1 MDWDLARVFLSV
13 ARTGQFLAAGRQ
25 LKLDHATVARRVA
38 ILEDTL
44 GQPLV
49 ERRTNGVR
57 LNSAGERFLLAA
69 ERIES
74 EMLQATS
81 DLKESEIDLAGT
93 VRVAAPD
100 GFGAWFLAPR
110 FGQLMRRHPRL
121 SLQLAPITRGFS
133 LTRREADLAVTIE
146 RPRGARLSVRKL
158 ADYGL
163 GFYAAR
169 DYLARCP
176 APATLDGLREH
187 TFVTYVQ
194 DLQYADALN
203 YLPESFGADQRRF
216 ECASVIGQMEAVRA
230 GAGIGILHHY
240 AARAHADLVPVLSG
254 QRFERSYWLIAH
266 LDTRNLARIA
276 AVHQFIVDAVAE
288 READFP

>member
-13 ARTGQFLAAGRQ
+13 ARSGQFLAASRQ
-25 LKLDHATVARRVA
+25 LRLDHATVARRIA
-38 ILEDTL
+38 ILEETL

-49 ERRTNGVR
+49 ERRTNDVR

-81 DLKESEIDLAGT
+81 DLKEAEIDLAGT

-100 GFGAWFLAPR
+100 GFGTWFLAPR
-110 FGQLMRRHPRL
+110 FGRLMQKHPRL
-121 SLQLAPITRGFS
+121 SLQLAPVTRGFS
-133 LTRREADLAVTIE
+133 LTRREADLAITID

-158 ADYGL
+158 VDYGL
-163 GFYAAR
+163 GFYASKT
-169 DYLARCP
+169 YLDTHPPLAALEDIRHH
-176 APATLDGLREH
+176 TL
-187 TFVTYVQ
+187 VTYVQ

-203 YLPESFGADQRRF
+203 YFPESFGTDQRRF
-216 ECASVIGQMEAVRA
+216 ECASVVGQMEAVRS

-240 AARAHADLVPVLSG
+240 AARSHADLSPVLPD
-254 QRFERSYWLIAH
+254 QRFERSYWLAAH
-266 LDTRNLARIA
+266 MDTRNLARIV
-276 AVHQFIVDAVAE
+276 AVHQFIIAAIEE
-288 READFP
+288 RKNDFA